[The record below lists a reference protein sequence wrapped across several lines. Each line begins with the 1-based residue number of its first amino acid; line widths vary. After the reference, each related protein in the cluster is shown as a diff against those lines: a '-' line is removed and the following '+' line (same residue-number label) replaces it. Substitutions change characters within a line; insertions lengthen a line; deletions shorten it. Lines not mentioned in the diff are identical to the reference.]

1 MPTSFY
7 ARCLSCCLPI
17 TASVAGEGTIAITSA
32 SVRIASVGCEPPVSP
47 NVCKC
52 LFSQCFVHILFYS
65 KVLHASLSVIPAN
78 QCISLIFLRVL
89 KDFERNPSHFWDYC
103 DIAFNSKVRKML
115 VLPTFFAH
123 FVLF

>member
-1 MPTSFY
+1 MYILVISLSVFTISEGMSSSFEDQCY
-7 ARCLSCCLPI
+7 LIPRCVFNSKM
-17 TASVAGEGTIAITSA
+17 
-32 SVRIASVGCEPPVSP
+32 
-47 NVCKC
+47 CKK
-52 LFSQCFVHILFYS
+52 LVSQCFVYILFHS

-89 KDFERNPSHFWDYC
+89 KDFERNPSHFWEYC

-115 VLPTFFAH
+115 VLQTFFAH